1 MGAIMNR
8 ISLTTARLTLAAA
21 MTAVILVVAWSAWA
35 PGHAQSATPI
45 DLFATTFFGAQTAEE
60 CLASV
65 EGGFKKAGYAQITV
79 VPNSGVKGVMMSG
92 DNAGV
97 TSMATCFPGAA
108 IVLVLTSAGSSSLGE
123 AAPNAQNSRLLKAIT
138 N

>member
-1 MGAIMNR
+1 MNR
-8 ISLTTARLTLAAA
+8 PSLTRAQLTLAAVA
-21 MTAVILVVAWSAWA
+21 IAVVLVVAWSAWV

-45 DLFATTFFGAQTAEE
+45 DLFATTFFGAQTADE
-60 CLASV
+60 CMASV
-65 EGGFKKAGYAQITV
+65 ESGFKKAGYAQITV
-79 VPNSGVKGVMMSG
+79 VPNSGVKGVMTSG

-108 IVLVLTSAGSSSLGE
+108 VVLILTSAGSSSLAD

-138 N
+138 D